1 MDKGLYWANWHPKP
15 VGLVRRLFP
24 LRSKRAF
31 DVECYHYPFVN
42 AQTSPGWL
50 LRILAAELR
59 PSDSGYCSDQQ
70 RPVRREHL
78 SDFPGKLREVSY
90 RMFRPS
96 RAGRSDARGIAP
108 GRSLRPGGRRRQSRK
123 EPSVQALA

>member
-1 MDKGLYWANWHPKP
+1 MEKGFYWANIQNRWAS
-15 VGLVRRLFP
+15 G
-24 LRSKRAF
+24 
-31 DVECYHYPFVN
+31 DVSSHFARNEPSCVQCYHYPFVN

-90 RMFRPS
+90 WIFRPS
-96 RAGRSDARGIAP
+96 RAGRSDARRI
-108 GRSLRPGGRRRQSRK
+108 
-123 EPSVQALA
+123 